1 MIFEN
6 SAPADARKRVKL
18 AGAHE
23 YLLENGVPS
32 SVNELILKHL
42 SLKFDQASI
51 FDEER
56 MLGCL
61 PARLSDELYVMN
73 RLSKLQ
79 HIPIFEFISNRSVA
93 VYLYKQLQVAFYD
106 HNEYVLREGELVNS
120 LKFLVA
126 GSCVVFKKK
135 AVKQPLNLLSSF
147 AAAMHGKSRSK
158 SFMEAAPFIGGKRK
172 KVRAHSFDP
181 NAFNIE
187 NVMPGKD
194 YIDILGSLRPGNF
207 FGHLSMLRRSRY
219 TYSIWTTE
227 PTCLYEIHKASIIE
241 TLHRYPDVAFALK
254 TSLIDAIY
262 KQRAVLRKQ
271 FSRERRF
278 QFLKQANFDNKHKKQ
293 RGSRRKAG
301 RLKSLAVSVKKL
313 AKTAEVSVYYSF
325 G

>member
-1 MIFEN
+1 M
-6 SAPADARKRVKL
+6 KL

-42 SLKFDQASI
+42 SLKFDQSSI
-51 FDEER
+51 FEEER

-61 PARLSDELYVMN
+61 PTRLSDELYVTN
-73 RLSKLQ
+73 RLSKLK

-147 AAAMHGKSRSK
+147 AAAMQGKSKSRSYI
-158 SFMEAAPFIGGKRK
+158 EAGPFTGGKRK
-172 KVRAHSFDP
+172 KVRAHSYDP

-219 TYSIWTTE
+219 TFSIWTTE

-241 TLHRYPDVAFALK
+241 IIHRYPDVAFALK

-271 FSRERRF
+271 FSRETRF
-278 QFLKQANFDNKHKKQ
+278 QFLKQVNFDSKNKKQ
-293 RGSRRKAG
+293 QGTRRKPG
-301 RLKSLAVSVKKL
+301 RLKSYAMSVKRL
-313 AKTAEVSVYYSF
+313 AKTSEVRFSYIF
-325 G
+325 E